1 MMENNNNINNEEDE
15 NNKGINKY
23 LKKIIEKFSFIECIF
38 LTNIHGANIAMTYK
52 KENEE
57 SDYDKLKI
65 LFTYK
70 FKSFYEQISKIE
82 KWGVNSIVAYYDNHT
97 IYQGKINDDTFIHF
111 ACSNDKYNQEILKEI
126 KDDIEKKLKNDF
138 LSNKLVNK
146 D

>member
-1 MMENNNNINNEEDE
+1 MENNNINNEEDE

-126 KDDIEKKLKNDF
+126 KDDIEKKLK
-138 LSNKLVNK
+138 K
-146 D
+146 

>member
-1 MMENNNNINNEEDE
+1 MENNNNINNEEDE

-126 KDDIEKKLKNDF
+126 KDDIEKKLK
-138 LSNKLVNK
+138 K
-146 D
+146 

>member
-126 KDDIEKKLKNDF
+126 KDDIEKKLKKMIF
-138 LSNKLVNK
+138 K
-146 D
+146 

>member
-1 MMENNNNINNEEDE
+1 MENNNNINNEEDE

-126 KDDIEKKLKNDF
+126 KDDIEKKLTK
-138 LSNKLVNK
+138 
-146 D
+146 

>member
-126 KDDIEKKLKNDF
+126 KDDIEKKLK
-138 LSNKLVNK
+138 K
-146 D
+146 

>member
-1 MMENNNNINNEEDE
+1 MMENNNNINNEEDA

-97 IYQGKINDDTFIHF
+97 IYQGKINDDFFIHF
-111 ACSNDKYNQEILKEI
+111 ACSNEKYNQEILKEI
-126 KDDIEKKLKNDF
+126 KDDIEKLLKQ
-138 LSNKLVNK
+138 
-146 D
+146 